1 MMIFFDAPK
10 FFLRTL
16 VVALVA
22 VFAVC
27 ASVSDVEAKIIVE
40 KNGTLGIIKGF
51 VRDQAGKPIAEAYV
65 SFFRNGDLS
74 KKVRSAANGSFL
86 AKVLPGTY
94 TVLAVAQGYN
104 PITLPEVE
112 INRSTEIVYR
122 FNLERAGSGNTLPE
136 KKFDRNSSKW
146 RIRAAQIRNSIYQ
159 NQEGET
165 PIDENKSNDE
175 TVAENQ
181 PEISIEDSEVEEK
194 SRRKSQTVIEG
205 FTANSNGETFT
216 GVNVAT
222 LLPVTENSELI
233 LAGQTTTSPNAPQRF
248 EAKLNLRPNDDNQ
261 IRVSASVAKLGK
273 VEINNEQKTLGQF
286 SVQAFN
292 EWRVKNG
299 VIVVFGFDYSRFLG
313 AGDDFSLSPRFG
325 LQYDVNSKTRFRTA
339 YTTQTEEKTW
349 SRAIELED
357 STVLF
362 REPVSTQEVV
372 VENDKP
378 QMNKSSRFEFGVERV
393 LDNSSTIEAN
403 VFFDLASGRGVGL
416 LSVPIDFLSSEGNE
430 FVGNQQGKAQG
441 IRFVYSR
448 RLNGKFST
456 MIGYAL
462 GNGQKL
468 SEKAISNPASIFEN
482 GYFQTFFGQ
491 FNADLRT
498 GTQIKTIFRLSS
510 QATVFAI
517 DPFQGRLMIYDPGL
531 SIVVT
536 QSLPNLGLPIRAEA
550 VIDARNL
557 LDIQTGISGEEG
569 SLKLTSQRRAL
580 RGGILVRF

>member
-27 ASVSDVEAKIIVE
+27 ASVSDVEAKIVVE

-194 SRRKSQTVIEG
+194 SRRKSQTVVEG